1 MLLQFL
7 DLRGFFLSS
16 KSKDETNLCM
26 KFDPCETEQIYV
38 YVCLYYASKNNAEMT
53 RSDPRKLLF

>member
-1 MLLQFL
+1 
-7 DLRGFFLSS
+7 
-16 KSKDETNLCM
+16 M

-38 YVCLYYASKNNAEMT
+38 YVCLYYASKKNAEMT